1 MYSYGPTLGHTCM
14 HACRLH
20 SYVLYK
26 QGLTN
31 LIADSYFNFFTIH
44 LDKLRPIKF
53 SVLAIVIAALLEIL

>member
-14 HACRLH
+14 HAGCIAMY
-20 SYVLYK
+20 SIN
-26 QGLTN
+26 N